1 VTATATDVTP
11 GSPPGEAAP
20 AVYPG
25 GHEPIVLARK
35 PLAGTVAGNV
45 LAYGTGALNVEG
57 CRVAHNEPDGKPAV
71 GQGGARRGGI
81 MGEHPE
87 TLRARETTAAST
99 DGRWPPN
106 VLLTHAA
113 GCEPGGTIRVR
124 ASQPA
129 VFHRAAAEN
138 DGNTSAAYGV
148 ESRPEGHVT
157 PGYGDADGME
167 TVDAWECAP
176 GCPVA
181 EIDRQ
186 SGTTRSSG
194 GSGERSGRDGRG
206 GGFTQT
212 VGHNAGGLGDEGGAS
227 RFYPVLDWTPAELEF
242 AFAYTAKAAAA
253 ERPGKVG
260 ADDEAHPTV
269 KPLALCLWLA
279 RLVTPPGGRI
289 VDPFAGTG
297 PVLEAAAMLGM
308 SGVGCDNWQ
317 VAVDSAV
324 LRLSDIGGRD
334 RKIRARRPRVRAGD
348 TLW

>member
-1 VTATATDVTP
+1 
-11 GSPPGEAAP
+11 
-20 AVYPG
+20 
-25 GHEPIVLARK
+25 VLARK

-113 GCEPGGTIRVR
+113 GCEPAGTVTVR
-124 ASQPA
+124 G
-129 VFHRAAAEN
+129 AAPRE
-138 DGNTSAAYGV
+138 GRG
-148 ESRPEGHVT
+148 SRPGGFADVGAGRGD
-157 PGYGDADGME
+157 PLPNGPSYGDE
-167 TVDAWECAP
+167 QVDAWECAP